1 MASAS
6 RYLLLRFLRV
16 AGLLLFGMTLLFFL
30 IHFGPASPVEQTPA
44 AVGVDNET
52 ELIKQQEEFGLTDPL
67 SEQYTN
73 YLRNMFTLDFGET
86 WTDRQADIAESQSTS
101 DINLILSNRLQR
113 TGWLW
118 FWTGLISVGLV
129 AASTVL
135 LRNSHESSVA
145 FQAGLAGAMPA
156 LLFALVFETLFAN
169 FGRLLFG
176 LDWQS
181 FLVPTPIIT
190 RPIPVEEIGTVNGLL
205 LASKLAIPPAL
216 ALSIPLATTVTI
228 VWHRNLQTSD
238 SSLFTIAA
246 RARGLRPERVT
257 AKYVLP
263 NAVLPTSSVLRPAL
277 IVLIG
282 GTLLVETVFR
292 LEGLG
297 TLFISSLH
305 RNDYTTL
312 QATVFVLLVTVA
324 VGTVVEDVVKVL
336 IRGVPQSGPATTV
349 ESNVNSQEEGGQSVT
364 PPSLLRSLRPDRNA
378 WENLRSNPRPAL
390 IWLFGTAVL
399 LALEF
404 GAVVSV
410 LTSILPGIPS
420 LDGIPTLLEHG
431 TIPNRGYR
439 TRSGTWAGTFFGLSP
454 AIAWGLRVLVVYLYS
469 AAWVG
474 WLWIGYRFYR
484 EAYRPAEW
492 APLDTV
498 FARFR
503 DHRLGTVGA
512 VIVFVFFVAAIF
524 APALATA
531 PLNHTHAH
539 TSLENTNSDIAYQSE
554 VQYFDEDAGAVQT
567 VNLRTANFDSASTAE
582 TGVGPLSYDEYD
594 RFHPLG
600 TSHEGTDLF
609 TELLH
614 GVRIY
619 ALVAGGG
626 GILAGLAALVFSV
639 AASLARTRGA
649 LGLIADGVSFLPLF
663 PFVLVLSVLFYPRLD
678 TISTQLGVWLVL
690 FGVLGGGRLWRSI
703 DDESLWTHNKRIA
716 DTHTAMG
723 MGERRVVARTVRR
736 TVRDLVPRLF
746 VYALTSA
753 AGFVITVAALSY
765 LGHLSP
771 AAPHGVYDWGS
782 FLWFGKGARLSDS
795 NHLFVVPAAALV
807 TLAFGLYLF
816 AIGVRKA
823 FDVTTDSA
831 GEMTKLGGGG

>member
-1 MASAS
+1 MASAG
-6 RYLLLRFLRV
+6 RYLLLRSLRA
-16 AGLLLFGMTLLFFL
+16 AGLVLFGMTLLFFL

-52 ELIKQQEEFGLTDPL
+52 ELIEQQEEFGLTDPL
-67 SEQYTN
+67 SEQYIS
-73 YLRNMFTLDFGET
+73 YLRNVFTLNFGET

-101 DINLILSNRLQR
+101 DINLILSNRLQQ

-118 FWTGLISVGLV
+118 LWTGLISVGLV
-129 AASTVL
+129 AVSTVL
-135 LRNSHESSVA
+135 LRDRDESSVA
-145 FQAGLAGAMPA
+145 FQVGLAGAMPA
-156 LLFALVFETLFAN
+156 LLLALVFETLFAN

-181 FLVPTPIIT
+181 FLVSTPTIT
-190 RPIPVEEIGTVNGLL
+190 RPIPVEEIKTVDGLL

-216 ALSIPLATTVTI
+216 ALSIPLAATVTI
-228 VWHRNLQTSD
+228 AWHRNLRTSD
-238 SSLFTIAA
+238 SSLFTTAA
-246 RARGLRPERVT
+246 RARGLRSERVT

-263 NAVLPTSSVLRPAL
+263 NAVLPTTSVLRPAL

-282 GTLLVETVFR
+282 GTVLVETVFR
-292 LEGLG
+292 FEGLG
-297 TLFISSLH
+297 TLFVSSLQ

-312 QATVFVLLVTVA
+312 QATVFVLLVIVA

-336 IRGVPQSGPATTV
+336 IGGVPRSGPATTI
-349 ESNVNSQEEGGQSVT
+349 ESNVNSQQGSGRSVT
-364 PPSLLRSLRPDRNA
+364 PPSFLRSLGVDRNA

-390 IWLFGTAVL
+390 IWLFGIAVL

-404 GAVVSV
+404 GAAVSAF
-410 LTSILPGIPS
+410 TSIFLGMPS

-439 TRSGTWAGTFFGLSP
+439 TRSGTWTGTFLGLSP
-454 AIAWGLRVLVVYLYS
+454 AVAWGFRVLVVYLYS

-474 WLWIGYRFYR
+474 WLWVGYHFYR

-492 APLDTV
+492 APVDTV

-503 DHRLGTVGA
+503 AHRLGTIGA
-512 VIVFVFFVAAIF
+512 VIVFVFLVAAIF

-531 PLNHTHAH
+531 PLDHTYAH
-539 TSLENTNSDIAYQSE
+539 TSPENTNSDIAYQSE
-554 VQYFDEDAGAVQT
+554 IQYFDEDAGTVRAVD
-567 VNLRTANFDSASTAE
+567 LRTANFNSASTAE

-600 TSHEGTDLF
+600 TSHKGTDLF

-619 ALVAGGG
+619 VFVAGGG
-626 GILAGLAALVFSV
+626 AALAGLAALLFSV
-639 AASLARTRGA
+639 AASLARTRGVP
-649 LGLIADGVSFLPLF
+649 GLIADVINFLPVF

-678 TISTQLGVWLVL
+678 TISTQLGVWLIL

-703 DDESLWTHNKRIA
+703 DDELLWTHNKRIA

-771 AAPHGVYDWGS
+771 AAPYGVYDWGS
-782 FLWFGKGARLSDS
+782 LLWFGKGARLSDS
-795 NHLFVVPAAALV
+795 NHLFVVPATALM
-807 TLAFGLYLF
+807 TLAFGLHLF

-823 FDVTTDSA
+823 LDVKTDTA